1 MSLYRYRYEYYT
13 SNRSALQDND
23 LGLSPLGLYSNSNKL
38 NLLLETISGI
48 KVRLLLVVTNRNK
61 VKDTLLLSFLKSRET
76 R

>member
-1 MSLYRYRYEYYT
+1 M
-13 SNRSALQDND
+13 SALQNND
-23 LGLSPLGLYSNSNKL
+23 LGLNPLDLYSNSNKL
-38 NLLLETISGI
+38 NILLETISGI